1 MQTRERSESSY
12 GFLCNIKSLYLKRD
26 EQVHFSPIKEIMRQL
41 LVGLASLPERDL
53 VDQDVQP
60 ACIRHSNFLVKLGD
74 FQSARG
80 LSTPPKPEVT
90 GSLGYRALEVISG
103 EAEKMVWGAGVVFA
117 LMLLGENPFDLSWDK
132 WRAIVQSQDIEDVI
146 KEGKVNDSSYVHPY
160 TQLAFG
166 FMICLCRSMRW
177 QCTVRLMMQ
186 QRVMKNE
193 KISCK
198 LRLRTSLRVSVH
210 IIGQSDQPGI
220 IFLFPPVFLLV
231 DVFVLQSPRSGE
243 GQHPVRKLQ

>member
-132 WRAIVQSQDIEDVI
+132 WRAIVSIRFHDMLVPEYEVAMYSP
-146 KEGKVNDSSYVHPY
+146 VNDA
-160 TQLAFG
+160 T
-166 FMICLCRSMRW
+166 
-177 QCTVRLMMQ
+177 
-186 QRVMKNE
+186 
-193 KISCK
+193 
-198 LRLRTSLRVSVH
+198 TSH
-210 IIGQSDQPGI
+210 
-220 IFLFPPVFLLV
+220 
-231 DVFVLQSPRSGE
+231 E
-243 GQHPVRKLQ
+243 E